1 MFRNAKTGDKVW
13 DFLYGYGKVLEVDKD
28 ELWVEFDESLC
39 IDQKRVYT
47 FDGKLRGVGY
57 PQTLFWNEIKFE
69 IPKKPFD
76 LESELRKLKIVE
88 FKKDKQNYFL
98 LWDSDLEN
106 IAYDYLYSEEY
117 PLIKYFDKESID
129 NFKDNIK
136 GKKITKEEFFKA
148 YRNVFGGRND

>member
-1 MFRNAKTGDKVW
+1 MFRNAKTGDRVW

-28 ELWVEFDESLC
+28 RLWVEFDESLC
-39 IDQKRVYT
+39 IDKKRVYT